1 MVYNTIQ
8 FNCNGITMT
17 KRTKTELATQIA
29 NNLEDNT
36 SGLITPE
43 KIRNTFT
50 DVSDSLLFWDDSTPS
65 SATENCTV
73 GEIKLGSTDFGG
85 GVIVYYLYACV
96 ATNTWRRTELSSF

>member
-1 MVYNTIQ
+1 
-8 FNCNGITMT
+8 MT

-50 DVSDSLLFWDDSTPS
+50 DVS
-65 SATENCTV
+65 
-73 GEIKLGSTDFGG
+73 STDFGG

>member
-65 SATENCTV
+65 SATDTCTV
-73 GEIKLGSTDFGG
+73 GEIKLGNTDFGG

>member
-1 MVYNTIQ
+1 
-8 FNCNGITMT
+8 MT

-65 SATENCTV
+65 SATDTCTV
-73 GEIKLGSTDFGG
+73 GEIKLGNTDFGG
-85 GVIVYYLYACV
+85 GVVVYYLYACV